1 MDSPYFWV
9 GGSDPKKDLKI
20 INHAFLGK
28 DNEYGVTRSIFH
40 IAHMKE
46 NADNKNSFDIENL
59 LLGYP

>member
-40 IAHMKE
+40 IAHRKE
-46 NADNKNSFDIENL
+46 RKVSFDIENL
-59 LLGYP
+59 LLG